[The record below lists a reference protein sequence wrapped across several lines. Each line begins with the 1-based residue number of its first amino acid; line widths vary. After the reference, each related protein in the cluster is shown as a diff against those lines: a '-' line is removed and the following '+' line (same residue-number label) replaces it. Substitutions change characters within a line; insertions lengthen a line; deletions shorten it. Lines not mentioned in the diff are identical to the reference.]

1 MGHSQASKVH
11 SHERILRIA
20 ARMFRQKGLEGVSIA
35 NLMQK
40 AGLTH
45 GGFYKHFRSRDD
57 LLTQALKIAL
67 AEADEP
73 EKYVKYLAP
82 METREMT
89 FDMFVRAY
97 LGKIHRDDPGSACA
111 VGTLVSDV
119 GRAGKDVKDLYTAR
133 VKKNLEG
140 LIALMSGPRGK
151 GKSAALVAFSAL
163 VGAFAL
169 ARAISDRT
177 LSDDLLRVVQDFV
190 LSEFSPARPKRAQ
203 KTPRVVR
210 GGQGGSP
217 SPKA

>member
-11 SHERILRIA
+11 SRERILRIA

-45 GGFYKHFRSRDD
+45 GGFYKHFSSRDD

-67 AEADEP
+67 AERDEP

-82 METREMT
+82 IEPGEMT
-89 FDMFVRAY
+89 FDIYVRAY

-119 GRAGKDVKDLYTAR
+119 GRAEKDVKDLYTAR

-140 LIALMSGPRGK
+140 LIPLMNGPRGK
-151 GKSAALVAFSAL
+151 RDKSAALVVFSAL

-169 ARAISDRT
+169 ARAISDQA
-177 LSDDLLRVVQDFV
+177 LSDDFLKAVQDFV
-190 LSEFSPARPKRAQ
+190 LTEFSPARHKR
-203 KTPRVVR
+203 T
-210 GGQGGSP
+210 
-217 SPKA
+217 

>member
-1 MGHSQASKVH
+1 MGHSQASKVN
-11 SHERILRIA
+11 SRERILRIG
-20 ARMFRQKGLEGVSIA
+20 ARMFRQKGLQGVSIA

-45 GGFYKHFRSRDD
+45 GGFYKHFTSRDD

-82 METREMT
+82 IEPGEMT

-97 LGKIHRDDPGSACA
+97 LGKVHRDESGSACA

-119 GRAGKDVKDLYTAR
+119 GRAGKNVKDLYTAR
-133 VKKNLEG
+133 VKKNLAG

-151 GKSAALVAFSAL
+151 RDKSAALVVFSAM

-169 ARAISDRT
+169 ARALSDRT
-177 LSDDLLRVVQDFV
+177 LSDDLLQAVQDFV
-190 LSEFSPARPKRAQ
+190 LTEFSPARQKR
-203 KTPRVVR
+203 
-210 GGQGGSP
+210 S
-217 SPKA
+217 

>member
-1 MGHSQASKVH
+1 MGHSQASKVR

-20 ARMFRQKGLEGVSIA
+20 ARMFRQQGLEGVSIA

-45 GGFYKHFRSRDD
+45 GGFYKHFTSRDD

-82 METREMT
+82 METGEMT

-133 VKKNLEG
+133 VKTNLEG
-140 LIALMSGPRGK
+140 LIALMSGARGK
-151 GKSAALVAFSAL
+151 RDKSAALVVFSAL

-177 LSDDLLRVVQDFV
+177 LSDDLLKAAKDFV
-190 LSEFSPARPKRAQ
+190 LSEFSPARHKRA
-203 KTPRVVR
+203 
-210 GGQGGSP
+210 
-217 SPKA
+217 

>member
-1 MGHSQASKVH
+1 MGHSQASKVN
-11 SHERILRIA
+11 SRERILRIA
-20 ARMFRQKGLEGVSIA
+20 ARMFRQKGLQGVSIA

-45 GGFYKHFRSRDD
+45 GGFYKHFTSRDD

-82 METREMT
+82 IEPGEMT

-97 LGKIHRDDPGSACA
+97 LGKVHRDESGSACA

-119 GRAGKDVKDLYTAR
+119 GRAGKNVKDLYTAR
-133 VKKNLEG
+133 VKKNLAG

-151 GKSAALVAFSAL
+151 PDKSAALVVFSAM

-169 ARAISDRT
+169 ARALSDRM
-177 LSDDLLRVVQDFV
+177 LSDDLLQAAQDFV
-190 LSEFSPARPKRAQ
+190 LTEFSPARQKR
-203 KTPRVVR
+203 
-210 GGQGGSP
+210 S
-217 SPKA
+217 

>member
-1 MGHSQASKVH
+1 MGHSQVSKVR

-45 GGFYKHFRSRDD
+45 GGFYKHFASRDD

-73 EKYVKYLAP
+73 DKYLKYLAP
-82 METREMT
+82 IQHGEMT
-89 FDMFVRAY
+89 FDTYVRAY
-97 LGKIHRDDPGSACA
+97 LGKIHRDDPSSACA

-133 VKKNLEG
+133 VKKNLES

-151 GKSAALVAFSAL
+151 RDPSAALVVFSAM

-169 ARAISDRT
+169 ARATSDRT
-177 LSDDLLRVVQDFV
+177 LADDLLKAVQDFV
-190 LSEFSPARPKRAQ
+190 LTEFSPARFKR
-203 KTPRVVR
+203 T
-210 GGQGGSP
+210 
-217 SPKA
+217 

>member
-1 MGHSQASKVH
+1 MGHSQASKVN
-11 SHERILRIA
+11 SRERILRIA
-20 ARMFRQKGLEGVSIA
+20 ARMFRQKGLQGVSIA

-45 GGFYKHFRSRDD
+45 GGFYKHFTSRDD

-82 METREMT
+82 IEPGEMT

-97 LGKIHRDDPGSACA
+97 LGKVHRDESGSACA

-119 GRAGKDVKDLYTAR
+119 GRAGKNVKDLYTAR
-133 VKKNLEG
+133 VKKNLAG

-151 GKSAALVAFSAL
+151 RDKSAALVVFSAM

-169 ARAISDRT
+169 ARALSDRT
-177 LSDDLLRVVQDFV
+177 LSDDLLQAVQDFV
-190 LSEFSPARPKRAQ
+190 LTEFSPARQKR
-203 KTPRVVR
+203 
-210 GGQGGSP
+210 S
-217 SPKA
+217 

>member
-1 MGHSQASKVH
+1 MGHSQASKVN
-11 SHERILRIA
+11 SRERILRIA
-20 ARMFRQKGLEGVSIA
+20 ARMFRQKGLQGVSIA

-45 GGFYKHFRSRDD
+45 GGFYKHFTSRDD

-82 METREMT
+82 IETGEMT

-97 LGKIHRDDPGSACA
+97 LGKVHRDESGSACA

-119 GRAGKDVKDLYTAR
+119 GRAGKNVKDLYTAR
-133 VKKNLEG
+133 VKKNLAG

-151 GKSAALVAFSAL
+151 RDKSAALVVFSAM

-169 ARAISDRT
+169 ARALSDRT
-177 LSDDLLRVVQDFV
+177 LSDDLLQAVQDFV
-190 LSEFSPARPKRAQ
+190 LTEFSPARQKR
-203 KTPRVVR
+203 
-210 GGQGGSP
+210 S
-217 SPKA
+217 

>member
-1 MGHSQASKVH
+1 MLITIMSRQRERIRMGHSQASKVQ

-20 ARMFRQKGLEGVSIA
+20 ARMFREKGLEGLSIA
-35 NLMQK
+35 TLMQK

-45 GGFYKHFRSRDD
+45 GGFYKHFTSRDD

-73 EKYVKYLAP
+73 GKYVKYLAP
-82 METREMT
+82 IEPGEMT
-89 FDMFVRAY
+89 FDTFVRAY

-119 GRAGKDVKDLYTAR
+119 GRAGKDVKDLYTSR
-133 VKKNLEG
+133 VKKNLAG
-140 LIALMSGPRGK
+140 VTASMSGPRGK
-151 GKSAALVAFSAL
+151 PDKSAALVVFSAM

-177 LSDDLLRVVQDFV
+177 LSDDLLKAVQDFV
-190 LSEFSPARPKRAQ
+190 LIGFSPARHKR
-203 KTPRVVR
+203 T
-210 GGQGGSP
+210 
-217 SPKA
+217 